1 MERQRDE
8 PSLGELFA
16 QLASDTSKLVRHEVA
31 LARSEMTQKASS
43 VGRDLGILGAG
54 GAIAYAGFL
63 ALLTALIVGLD
74 LLLPLWLSALIV
86 GLIVVGVGYVLIQRG
101 LNAIKQANLVP
112 EQTIETLKE
121 DAQWAK
127 EQTK

>member
-1 MERQRDE
+1 MERQREE

-16 QLASDTSKLVRHEVA
+16 RLASDTSNLVRQEVA
-31 LARSEMTQKASS
+31 LARTELTQKASAA
-43 VGRDLGILGAG
+43 GRDVGILGAG

-63 ALLTALIVGLD
+63 VLLAAAVIVLD
-74 LLLPLWLSALIV
+74 LFMPLWLSAIIV
-86 GLIVVGVGYVLIQRG
+86 GLIVVGIGAVLAQRG
-101 LNAIKQANLVP
+101 LSALKRASLVP